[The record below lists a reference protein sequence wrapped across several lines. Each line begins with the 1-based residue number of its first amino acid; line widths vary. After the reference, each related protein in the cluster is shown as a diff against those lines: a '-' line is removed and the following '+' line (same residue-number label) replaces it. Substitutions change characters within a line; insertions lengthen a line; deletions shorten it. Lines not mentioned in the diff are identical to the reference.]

1 MDTELPGGSM
11 GKDTLLSLLWQGF
24 NPRPQEL
31 PHAARGAKK
40 KKKKKDIIVH
50 KLWPWEGVNLPCL
63 MLMSHVL
70 LSQEGS
76 LLWGEGKEGVS
87 KDVMLLY

>member
-24 NPRPQEL
+24 NTRSQEL
-31 PHAARGAKK
+31 PHAASVAKKK

-50 KLWPWEGVNLPCL
+50 KLWP
-63 MLMSHVL
+63 
-70 LSQEGS
+70 
-76 LLWGEGKEGVS
+76 
-87 KDVMLLY
+87 